1 MVETLLALEVWA
13 LNLAGSPW
21 LLVVV
26 FSLATIDGFFPPVPS
41 ESVVISVA
49 VLATTGGGPNLLLLV
64 LAASAGAFAG
74 DIIAYTLGSKIPVHR
89 MALFRRPR
97 GERAL
102 HRAAQSL
109 AARGTLYI
117 LSARFI
123 PIGRVAVNM
132 TAGAVGYRRSRFI
145 GVAAVAAVF
154 WGGYSTLLGMSAGV
168 VLHDH
173 PIIAVLV
180 GIVGGVLIGL
190 LIEAVMRW
198 WRPRAPVLEESAT
211 EQCD

>member
-1 MVETLLALEVWA
+1 MVETLLVLEHWA

-26 FSLATIDGFFPPVPS
+26 FALATIDGFFPPVPS

-49 VLATTGGGPNLLLLV
+49 VLATTGDGPNLLLLV
-64 LAASAGAFAG
+64 VAASAGAFAG

-102 HRAAQSL
+102 DRAAQSL

-117 LSARFI
+117 LAARFI

-168 VLHDH
+168 ALHDH

-190 LIEAVMRW
+190 LIEVVLRW
-198 WRPRAPVLEESAT
+198 WRPGAPVLEESST